1 MPAEPARLRQ
11 VLYPSDDVERDTR
24 FYAEALGLEPM
35 VVDGSQFALLDSD
48 GHRLALANPTE
59 AVAGSTPAAV
69 FAVGDVDSVVAGVVV
84 SGGTVVAPPHDG
96 PHERRAVLADPTGNQ
111 FIVYSR

>member
-35 VVDGSQFALLDSD
+35 VVE
-48 GHRLALANPTE
+48 GHR
-59 AVAGSTPAAV
+59 SRC
-69 FAVGDVDSVVAGVVV
+69 SIR
-84 SGGTVVAPPHDG
+84 TV
-96 PHERRAVLADPTGNQ
+96 TG
-111 FIVYSR
+111 